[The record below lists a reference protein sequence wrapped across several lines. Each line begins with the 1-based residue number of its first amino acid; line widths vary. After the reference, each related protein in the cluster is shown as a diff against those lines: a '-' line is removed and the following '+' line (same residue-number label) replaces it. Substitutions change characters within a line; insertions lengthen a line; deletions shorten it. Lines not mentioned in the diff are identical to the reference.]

1 MNTSHISQKQPFAG
15 GKIVLSN
22 GSAVDYDW
30 LVLSMG
36 SESSTLGIKGVK
48 EFAVLFNTINDAT
61 QVKVDALSVCP
72 VDKFLQRV
80 ASLWSTETLLK
91 HKDRKFGL

>member
-1 MNTSHISQKQPFAG
+1 MKLGKKAPCIICNVG

-36 SESSTLGIKGVK
+36 SESSTLGIEGVK
-48 EFAVLFNTINDAT
+48 EYAVLFNTINDAT
-61 QVKVDALSVCP
+61 QV
-72 VDKFLQRV
+72 
-80 ASLWSTETLLK
+80 LLPEK
-91 HKDRKFGL
+91 C

>member
-1 MNTSHISQKQPFAG
+1 MSSIKPTIQAHCPKDSCSKCNDKAAKRMTGLNCKNHAG

-36 SESSTLGIKGVK
+36 SESSTLGIQGVK
-48 EFAVLFNTINDAT
+48 DYAVLFNTINDAT
-61 QVKVDALSVCP
+61 QVCVKVP
-72 VDKFLQRV
+72 V
-80 ASLWSTETLLK
+80 
-91 HKDRKFGL
+91 